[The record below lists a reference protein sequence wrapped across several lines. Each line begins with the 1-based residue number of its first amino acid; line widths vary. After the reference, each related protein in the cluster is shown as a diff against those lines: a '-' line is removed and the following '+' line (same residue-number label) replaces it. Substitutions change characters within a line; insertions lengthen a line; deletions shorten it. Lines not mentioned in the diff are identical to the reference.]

1 MKRFI
6 NKYGINNIIYIL
18 PFTILFLIFIAYPII
33 NNFYTSFFKWD
44 GLSPDK
50 IFIGFQNYFKMFNNR
65 IFFIA
70 LKNNMIFLV
79 LTVIFQN
86 GFGFLMALLL
96 NRKIAGRNIYRSIIF
111 FPCIMAPVIVGYI
124 FVVLLNFS
132 YGVINNFF
140 RGIGLNALVV
150 DWIGKPSLAIFTIIF
165 TNIWQWTG
173 FAVVLYL
180 AGLQNIP
187 EELYEAAKIDGASYF
202 QRTIKITF
210 PMLTSTHFSLLIL
223 TSIGAIKS
231 FDLVYAITMGG
242 PAHASEVLSTHIYLE
257 NFVLNHTG
265 YATTVSITMFLL
277 ALIISIFQ
285 LRLYKGV
292 RI

>member
-18 PFTILFLIFIAYPII
+18 PFTILFLIFIAYPAI
-33 NNFYTSFFKWD
+33 NNLYISFFKWN
-44 GLSPDK
+44 GVSPDK

-65 IFFIA
+65 IFLIA
-70 LKNNMIFLV
+70 LKNNMLFLV
-79 LTVIFQN
+79 LTVIFQS
-86 GFGFLMALLL
+86 GLGFLMALLL
-96 NRKIAGRNIYRSIIF
+96 NRKIAGVNIYRSIVF
-111 FPCIMAPVIVGYI
+111 FPCTMAPVIVGYI
-124 FVVLLNFS
+124 FVILINFS
-132 YGVINNFF
+132 YGIINVFF
-140 RGIGLNALVV
+140 RGIGLNALAV
-150 DWIGKPSLAIFTIIF
+150 DWLGKPSLAIFTIIF
-165 TNIWQWTG
+165 TSIWQWTG

-210 PMLTSTHFSLLIL
+210 PMLTSTHFSILIL

-231 FDLVYAITMGG
+231 FDLVYAMTYGG
-242 PAHASEVLSTHIYLE
+242 PAHASEVLATHLYLE
-257 NFVLNHTG
+257 NFVLSHTG
-265 YATTVSITMFLL
+265 YASAVSTIMVLF
-277 ALIISIFQ
+277 ALIITIFQ
-285 LRLYKGV
+285 LRLYKGA

>member
-1 MKRFI
+1 
-6 NKYGINNIIYIL
+6 
-18 PFTILFLIFIAYPII
+18 
-33 NNFYTSFFKWD
+33 
-44 GLSPDK
+44 
-50 IFIGFQNYFKMFNNR
+50 MFNNR

-265 YATTVSITMFLL
+265 YATTVSIAMFLL

>member
-265 YATTVSITMFLL
+265 YATTVSIAMFLL